1 MLCAALGHAF
11 TETTTSCAKLL
22 RVAEQSRFIPL
33 PELAEILS
41 ISGSQAYALVRRG
54 DLRAIKI
61 GGRGQWRVE
70 RAELESYIARMY
82 EESARLIA
90 EDPFPEE

>member
-1 MLCAALGHAF
+1 M
-11 TETTTSCAKLL
+11 
-22 RVAEQSRFIPL
+22 AEQSRFIPL

-70 RAELESYIARMY
+70 ADKLEDYIARMY
-82 EESARLIA
+82 DDARQFVAEHPFEESTT
-90 EDPFPEE
+90 DV